1 MVSQKR
7 ESTQVTQEEQ
17 AQNIRDAAASMGVSE
32 EALLRELRALETN
45 TLNVRTCR
53 IATAL
58 GITNK

>member
-1 MVSQKR
+1 M
-7 ESTQVTQEEQ
+7 TQEEQ